1 MIKYYKKVTVEK
13 DWTQPIAT
21 TYNGSDVNSAFG
33 VLGGDSFAVLGDS
46 YWDSRVYLWKA
57 FDGVSAGS
65 NFWQTGAGGN
75 HWVKWYNPI
84 ALKVSSIKIYN
95 ISSASYNVAGGSI
108 YGSDNG
114 INWKLLHTFTGNQ
127 TVNAIQDVAVL
138 ANRAYKYWKI
148 EFTNTS
154 QLSISELQINAT
166 TVEHKWQECNK
177 SEYDQLSNDNRKIV
191 TDIFKAFAKNK
202 LCKRR
207 AEVMNFTQPILS
219 SAGTLGGNSFAV
231 ALYATTV
238 AGHLTNISTCF
249 NGQTDTNN
257 VSNTNGIYVPASCEI
272 VIYNPIPLNIKKFIL
287 SQGAPNAYG
296 GLHAGTIYGSN
307 DGVNWQVVGTYSGLT
322 ANASTITEYINLPN
336 NTGYYKYYKIANTTG
351 GTHGVVVKEITL
363 TATQKVEKWVEC
375 TKVEYDQLSADKKCI
390 KNVYLAPKIK
400 NINYMANVA

>member
-1 MIKYYKKVTVEK
+1 MVRYYKKITVEK
-13 DWTQPIAT
+13 AWTQPIAT

-46 YWDSRVYLWKA
+46 YWDTRTYLWQA
-57 FDGVSAGS
+57 FDGQVTPTNTAY
-65 NFWQTGAGGN
+65 WQTGAGGN

-95 ISSASYNVAGGSI
+95 ISATSYNVAGGSI
-108 YGSDNG
+108 YGSDDG
-114 INWKLLHTFTGNQ
+114 VNWELLRTFTGNQ
-127 TVNAIQDVAVL
+127 TASAVQNIIVS
-138 ANRAYKYWKI
+138 ANHKYGKI

-154 QLSISELQINAT
+154 QLSISELRINAT

-191 TDIFKAFAKNK
+191 TDIFSAFVKNK
-202 LCKRR
+202 LCKKG

-287 SQGAPNAYG
+287 SQGAPNANG
-296 GLHAGTIYGSN
+296 GLHAGTIYGSDN
-307 DGVNWQVVGTYSGLT
+307 GINWVKIATYSNLT
-322 ANASTITEYINLPN
+322 ANASTITEYINLP

-351 GTHGVVVKEITL
+351 GTHGVVVKEITI

-390 KNVYLAPKIK
+390 KNVYLTPKIK